1 MALGGI
7 TGFILD
13 NILPGSLDERG
24 MTKWRSAISEG
35 ETEGERL
42 ASIHTYDVP
51 FITPYLQR
59 FTFVKYLPFLP
70 YYDEDDSEGRSV
82 NEDTSKQTTIL

>member
-24 MTKWRSAISEG
+24 MTKWKSAVSEG

-59 FTFVKYLPFLP
+59 FKFVKYLPFLP
-70 YYDEDDSEGRSV
+70 YYDENDGERRA
-82 NEDTSKQTTIL
+82 TSKNGSKEIAIL

>member
-1 MALGGI
+1 MAVGGI

-24 MTKWRSAISEG
+24 MTRWKSAISEG
-35 ETEGERL
+35 ESEGERL

-59 FTFVKYLPFLP
+59 FSFVKYVPFLP
-70 YYDEDDSEGRSV
+70 YYDENDDEVRTASK
-82 NEDTSKQTTIL
+82 NTSQELTSL